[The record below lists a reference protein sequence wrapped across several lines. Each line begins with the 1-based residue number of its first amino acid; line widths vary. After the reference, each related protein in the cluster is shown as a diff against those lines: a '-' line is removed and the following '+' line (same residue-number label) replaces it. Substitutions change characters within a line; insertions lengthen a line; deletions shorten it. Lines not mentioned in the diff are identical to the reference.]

1 MEKLKTALI
10 LALVLILKN
19 VCASEGFTEW
29 IPREPQKFLIR
40 EWVKLED
47 CLEANFD
54 SDYINSA
61 FSPHINPSEIN
72 LIFEIGSRDAI
83 DALALSEYFTSPVY
97 AFECHP
103 DAVKVCEENIED
115 NPNVHLVNSAV
126 WDIDG
131 QITFHPVIPGG
142 EEYLL
147 GASSIFPIDS
157 SGPFGDTQLQE
168 KIGVNACRLDT
179 WINSNNLRSP
189 DLLCIDVQGGTLQ
202 VLKSLGGYL
211 HNVKYVIAEV
221 ESKRYYK
228 NQSLVNEVLDYIIP
242 YGFQPASIVD
252 LSKWGFPGV
261 MNVLFINCKLVGNQ
275 KQNKDLLYHLYD
287 LVNSIDDK
295 IPFPEKP

>member
-1 MEKLKTALI
+1 MKMLKNAVFLALI
-10 LALVLILKN
+10 LALIDAY
-19 VCASEGFTEW
+19 ASEEFTEW
-29 IPREPQKFLIR
+29 SPKNHQKFLIR

-54 SDYINSA
+54 SDYINHVFA
-61 FSPHINPSEIN
+61 PHINPNEVN

-83 DALALSEYFTSPVY
+83 DAIALSEYFTSPVY

-103 DAVKVCEENIED
+103 DAVEVCKGNIGE
-115 NPNVHLVNSAV
+115 NPNVHLINSSV

-131 QITFHPVIPGG
+131 EITFHPVIPDG

-157 SGPFGDTQLQE
+157 SGPFGNSQLQKE
-168 KIGVNACRLDT
+168 ICVNACRLDT
-179 WINSNNLRSP
+179 WIKSNNLSSP

-211 HNVKYVIAEV
+211 HNVKYIIAEV
-221 ESKRYYK
+221 ESKRYYEG
-228 NQSLVNEVLDYIIP
+228 QALVNEVLDYIIP
-242 YGFQPASIVD
+242 YSFQPVAMID

-261 MNVLFINCKLVGNQ
+261 MNVLFIKHDILGTQ
-275 KQNKDLLYHLYD
+275 TQNFETDLSHRLYAS
-287 LVNSIDDK
+287 VNPTD
-295 IPFPEKP
+295 EN